1 MTPQIVQTRQGM
13 QTAWDMLGAQKLRHA
28 AKDNGFI
35 NVSQFLES
43 LDPSDA
49 KERHVG
55 EDAWTRLLMAADV
68 RVASDPYGGY
78 YAHTAAR
85 LMEPGTRDLFG
96 EWARRAFV
104 AGTSTEL
111 RRRAAEQR
119 ANAEYLSTDFA
130 AGTIQRP
137 YDDDRTLRAQQTEPA
152 IPLASVISRS
162 RTNQGQDYRSRYLT
176 KPVAGDV
183 RMLRVAELTEL
194 PAATLTESSRA
205 IRLSKFGRKLVA
217 SYELLRRTQLDDLQE
232 HIRQLAI
239 QTEVDQ
245 VTAAVDVMI
254 NGDGNAGTS
263 GVVYNLTTLD
273 PATTS
278 GNLTLLAWL
287 AFRLKWANPYGPTAV
302 LGRAAE
308 MLKVLTLTLGNANT
322 LTTSAGL
329 ASIQQELR
337 PMNNRLADG
346 LLYGITDDAPAN
358 RLVGFDGRFAVER
371 VVETG
376 SEIAEVDRFI
386 TRQAE
391 EMTFSF
397 NEGYAVIDAEAV
409 KILRLDA

>member
-1 MTPQIVQTRQGM
+1 MPEIYQTRQGM
-13 QTAWDMLGAQKLRHA
+13 KDAFEMLGAAKLRHT
-28 AKDNGFI
+28 AKERGFK
-35 NVSQFLES
+35 NVSAFLEH

-49 KERHVG
+49 QERRDG
-55 EDAWTRLLMAADV
+55 MDGWMRLLMAADI
-68 RVASDPYGGY
+68 RVNSDPYGAY
-78 YAHTAAR
+78 YAHPASR
-85 LMEPGTRDLFG
+85 LMEPDTRDLFQ

-104 AGTSTEL
+104 SGTSPEI
-111 RRRAAEQR
+111 RRRAAEKR
-119 ANAEYLSTDFA
+119 ASAEYLSTDFVS
-130 AGTIQRP
+130 GSIQRP
-137 YDDDRTLRAQQTEPA
+137 YDDDRTLRTTMVEPA
-152 IPLASVISRS
+152 IPLVQVISRT
-162 RTNQGQDYRSRYLT
+162 RMNQGQDYRSRYLT

-205 IRLSKFGRKLVA
+205 IRLAKFGRKLVA

-245 VTAAVDVMI
+245 VSAAIDVMI
-254 NGDGNAGTS
+254 NGDGNSGTS
-263 GVVYNLTTLD
+263 APVYNLTTLD
-273 PATTS
+273 AATTAN
-278 GNLTLLAWL
+278 NLTLLAWL
-287 AFRLKWANPYGPTAV
+287 AFRLKWANPYGPTGVVA
-302 LGRAAE
+302 RAAE

-346 LLYGITDDAPAN
+346 LLYGITDDAPAA
-358 RLVGFDGRFAVER
+358 RIVGFDGRFAVER

-376 SEIAEVDRFI
+376 SEIAETDRAI
-386 TRQAE
+386 SNQSE

-397 NEGYAVIDAEAV
+397 NEAYAIIDAESV
-409 KILRLDA
+409 KVLRLDA